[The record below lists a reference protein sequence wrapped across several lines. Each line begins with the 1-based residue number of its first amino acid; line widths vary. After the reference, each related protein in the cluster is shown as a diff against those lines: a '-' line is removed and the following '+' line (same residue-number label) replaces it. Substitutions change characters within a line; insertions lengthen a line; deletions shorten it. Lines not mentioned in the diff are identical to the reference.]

1 MSAVAR
7 FDLPATKANL
17 LHLKDDLALAR
28 EGRQL
33 LDEKREILLRELF
46 RHLADLKRCRKEANA
61 ALADAYAALREA
73 CLVLGR
79 EAVARAALAERE
91 SPEIGA
97 QERSILGV
105 VVPLFRCGA
114 IPEAPSWGLAGT
126 SLELDVARQRFR
138 SAMSRLVALAE
149 VEISFRSLASELRR
163 TQKRINALQNLLIP
177 QYQETVRYI
186 EGSLEERER
195 EALFQMK
202 RVKARGEN
210 H

>member
-1 MSAVAR
+1 MAR

-17 LHLKDDLALAR
+17 LRLKDDLALAR

-46 RHLADLKRCRKEANA
+46 RHLADLKRCRKEADL

-73 CLVLGR
+73 CLALGR
-79 EAVARAALAERE
+79 DAAARAALAQRE
-91 SPEIGA
+91 PPEVSA

-105 VVPLFRCGA
+105 VVPILRCEA
-114 IPEAPSWGLAGT
+114 LRAAPSWGLLGT
-126 SLELDVARQRFR
+126 SIELDVARERFR

-149 VEISFRSLASELRR
+149 VETAFRSLAAELRR

-177 QYQETVRYI
+177 QYQETVGYI

-202 RVKARGEN
+202 RVKARGESQ
-210 H
+210 

>member
-1 MSAVAR
+1 VSAVAR
-7 FDLPATKANL
+7 FDMPATKANL
-17 LHLKDDLALAR
+17 LHLKDDLALAQ

-46 RHLADLKRCRKEANA
+46 RHLADLKRCRKEATA

-73 CLVLGR
+73 CLALGR
-79 EAVARAALAERE
+79 DAVSRAALAERE
-91 SPEIGA
+91 SPEISA

-105 VVPLFRCGA
+105 VVPLLRCEA
-114 IPEAPSWGLAGT
+114 IPETPSWGLLGT

-163 TQKRINALQNLLIP
+163 TQKRINALQTLLIP